1 MVKPLIPHLLSV
13 AVMAT
18 ALTAQ
23 APRDCVPSL
32 WRTGTPAVGGTLR
45 FSLSAAPQCLLA
57 QLLSLDPGPTSFLG
71 RSFAIGSNNFAVP
84 LAVVP
89 ANGQPVEGSLT
100 IPNQP
105 ALSGVDIFQ
114 LAVGVG
120 AGPIEPVVGPAGRLR
135 IHGSNP
141 TSGRVVILTEQA
153 LDNGHGA
160 VIAAAARLRTTA
172 EALTNDNQTVLLG
185 NPWLGWSAN
194 HAGDVVTIP
203 MGQPG
208 NEGMF
213 TLPATTPWPLSA
225 FVAGTIPQPQLDNVP
240 GVMAVRNQDLAAMV
254 GQTFVA
260 VVYDSSVGIN
270 YQPLLANLQGER
282 CGRLAFTV
290 LDVLLPGT
298 LAESNSSTSL
308 YDLRIRIEAPMAAAV
323 AFQTPALDEPAD
335 SIQITQATWAQGRL
349 RVRATSALGAGA
361 TLTASVDGFTFE
373 SPMRWNALAAE
384 YQLDLRS
391 AASLVGR
398 RVTISS
404 REGGSYTITVQ

>member
-1 MVKPLIPHLLSV
+1 MVTPRISSLLTL
-13 AVMAT
+13 AVLAT
-18 ALTAQ
+18 TLPAQ

-32 WRTGTPAVGGTLR
+32 WRTGTPAVGATLQ

-71 RSFAIGSNNFAVP
+71 RSFAIGSNALALP

-89 ANGQPVEGSLT
+89 ANGAAVQGSLS

-105 ALSGVDIFQ
+105 ALAGIDLFQ

-120 AGPIEPVVGPAGRLR
+120 AGPIDPVVGPAGRLR
-135 IHGSNP
+135 IHASNP
-141 TSGRVVILTEQA
+141 TSGSVVILTEQA
-153 LDNGHGA
+153 LDNGHSA
-160 VIAAAARLRTTA
+160 VIAAAQRLRTTA
-172 EALTNDNQTVLLG
+172 EALTNDNQTVLFG

-213 TLPATTPWPLSA
+213 TLPAATPWPLAA
-225 FVAGTIPQPQLDNVP
+225 FVAGTIPQPQLDNIP
-240 GVMAVRNQDLAAMV
+240 GVMPVRNQDLAAMV

-260 VVYDSSVGIN
+260 VVYDSGVGIN

-308 YDLRIRIEAPMAAAV
+308 YDLLVRIEAPLAAAG
-323 AFQTPALDEPAD
+323 ARQTPILDEPAD
-335 SIQITQATWAQGRL
+335 SIQITQASWAQGRL
-349 RVRATSALGAGA
+349 RVRATSALGALA
-361 TLTASVDGFTFE
+361 TMTASVDGFTFE
-373 SPMRWNALAAE
+373 SPMRWNAQAAE

-391 AASLVGR
+391 AVSLVGR